1 MIERGKV
8 MIKNTFGTLI
18 VAVLFAVL
26 LTVAGTTHSR
36 ADSETIQTTTTTTQ
50 TGNGGNLRTVEV
62 EKSQTTER
70 PVRTQESPGLVGSF
84 FGFLGNVIAF
94 PFRVIGGVLK
104 AIF

>member
-1 MIERGKV
+1 

-36 ADSETIQTTTTTTQ
+36 AETETTQTTTTTTKVE
-50 TGNGGNLRTVEV
+50 GNGGNFKTVKTEKTETLDQPEQPV
-62 EKSQTTER
+62 EKEER
-70 PVRTQESPGLVGSF
+70 HSSLVGSF

>member
-1 MIERGKV
+1 MMRKDRSKALV
-8 MIKNTFGTLI
+8 A
-18 VAVLFAVL
+18 AVLFAAFMASLV
-26 LTVAGTTHSR
+26 VVDIRYSR

-50 TGNGGNLRTVEV
+50 TGNGGNFKTVEV
-62 EKSQTTER
+62 EKSRTTER
-70 PVRTQESPGLVGSF
+70 PVRKQESPGLVGSF